1 MKTILA
7 GSALVLAASASLAA
21 QARLEGYVRDA
32 ARAPVTGAR
41 VTWSGVPAAQTVTD
55 AAGRFELAL
64 GEPGE
69 HILSV
74 EASGFVRAE
83 RRLLARGEDIRLEIV
98 LVRTAFSETVAV
110 TAARAPARL
119 RDTPASVVALSSE
132 DLSAA
137 PPSPIDEVLR
147 EVPGFTLF
155 RRSSSRT
162 ANPTSQGVS
171 LRGIGGSGASRA
183 AVFDDGIPLNDP
195 FGGWIAWGRVPRASL
210 ERVEVMSG
218 GASSLYG
225 GPALSG
231 AIALFRRDPS
241 ADSAALESSYGS
253 QATPEAS
260 ASLSGRTGPW
270 GAQVAA
276 EAFRTDGYIPVPES
290 ERGPV
295 DRQVASRHETADLTL
310 QRGEPGKARAFLRGS
325 YFTESRENGTALQTN
340 DTIIRQIAAGADW
353 PVASGSASL
362 RAYGMNEAYHQTFSS
377 VSADRRT
384 ETLARAQEVPSEAF
398 GGAGQWTAEFSAHRL
413 VAGLEGRQVRGSS
426 DETIFS
432 GGGTSFARSRGT
444 QRSGALF
451 LEDVFAAGSRW
462 SVTAGAR
469 LDAWKNLDAE
479 RGTGPSPGEL
489 ANERLPDRSET
500 AVSPRLALL
509 YRAGPALA
517 LTGSAYGSFRPPTLN
532 ELYRTFRLGN
542 VVTLA
547 NSDLAAERLRGGEA
561 GAILS
566 PAGGTAALRA
576 VFFWMEVSDTIANV
590 TLTSTPTLVTRQ
602 RQNLGRTRSRG
613 VEAEAEA
620 QLTDRVA
627 LAAGYLYADS
637 TVESFPA
644 NRKLEGLRV
653 PQVPRHQGTLQA
665 RLRFPS
671 GALVSVQAR
680 GATAQFE
687 DDENAFELGSFVVF
701 DALASFPVTRA
712 LELFIAGE
720 NLLDRRYDIA
730 RTPIRNTAPPR
741 FVRGGLRLRLP

>member
-41 VTWSGVPAAQTVTD
+41 VTWSGIPAAQTVTD

-155 RRSSSRT
+155 RRSGSRT

-426 DETIFS
+426 DETIFY

-451 LEDVFAAGSRW
+451 LEDVVAAGSRW

-509 YRAGPALA
+509 YHAGPALA

-532 ELYRTFRLGN
+532 ELYRSFRLGN

-590 TLTSTPTLVTRQ
+590 TLISTPTLVTRQ

-620 QLTDRVA
+620 QLTDLVA

-665 RLRFPS
+665 RVRFPS

-730 RTPIRNTAPPR
+730 RTPVRNTAPPR